1 MPLDSAHSKRASISS
16 RIAGYNT
23 LIIVTCLLALAW
35 LVHTQLQWSVTQ
47 QADALGNSLLKQT
60 HTAAEGALSAEDTLS
75 VAVLLRDLVDN
86 PYVAYAA
93 LHSTDNRVLAE
104 TGQRPK
110 PNSTEPGLYS
120 KKLFYQDNAAGSLH
134 LQIDMQKLQEPLNI
148 SMQSMAAIG
157 LTLLLFT
164 LFLSIHLGRSVAQ
177 PLQALSNWLINPV
190 PPAPHAQRSDEIGL
204 LARQLNKYFI
214 ADTQIADAVETES
227 TMAVNTLAMEASD
240 TLTVAATGGNQSQDS
255 SNELSPY
262 TTQLSPVDI
271 APTYPE
277 KPVPAQRS
285 AILAVELGS
294 MEQLRQLPQ
303 SRLAELL
310 KKYRYGVEQSA
321 ALYDGQLYS
330 LTDGRSIITF
340 SSSHAHYL
348 RNALCCG
355 ELLRA
360 FGHSLQMEV
369 ADQDIPLKIKL
380 GLSEGTTS
388 QNASLGDLLLSK
400 SAQAALTLSQQSRNL
415 LLLSDDLAS
424 NSSITASA
432 RIRSIAQPENT
443 SCLDS
448 LNEPYPAILEKQLI
462 NLQQAE
468 RA

>member
-1 MPLDSAHSKRASISS
+1 
-16 RIAGYNT
+16 
-23 LIIVTCLLALAW
+23 
-35 LVHTQLQWSVTQ
+35 
-47 QADALGNSLLKQT
+47 
-60 HTAAEGALSAEDTLS
+60 
-75 VAVLLRDLVDN
+75 
-86 PYVAYAA
+86 
-93 LHSTDNRVLAE
+93 
-104 TGQRPK
+104 
-110 PNSTEPGLYS
+110 
-120 KKLFYQDNAAGSLH
+120 
-134 LQIDMQKLQEPLNI
+134 
-148 SMQSMAAIG
+148 
-157 LTLLLFT
+157 
-164 LFLSIHLGRSVAQ
+164 
-177 PLQALSNWLINPV
+177 
-190 PPAPHAQRSDEIGL
+190 
-204 LARQLNKYFI
+204 
-214 ADTQIADAVETES
+214 
-227 TMAVNTLAMEASD
+227 
-240 TLTVAATGGNQSQDS
+240 
-255 SNELSPY
+255 
-262 TTQLSPVDI
+262 
-271 APTYPE
+271 
-277 KPVPAQRS
+277 
-285 AILAVELGS
+285 

-330 LTDGRSIITF
+330 LADGRSIITF
-340 SSSHAHYL
+340 ASSHSHYL

-400 SAQAALTLSQQSRNL
+400 SAQAALALSQQSRNL

-432 RIRSIAQPENT
+432 RIRAIAQPENT